1 MARPRKYNLPTD
13 DYRAYRREYM
23 KIYMTPERR
32 LELSERL
39 RKKYIEDEE
48 YRERK
53 RMLARESYRK
63 KKAMQAEP

>member
-1 MARPRKYNLPTD
+1 MARPRKYDLPTG

-32 LELSERL
+32 YELSKRL
-39 RKKYIEDEE
+39 RQKYIEDEE

>member
-1 MARPRKYNLPTD
+1 MARPRKYNLPTG
-13 DYRAYRREYM
+13 DYRAY
-23 KIYMTPERR
+23 ERR
-32 LELSERL
+32 YELSKRL
-39 RKKYIEDEE
+39 RQKYIEDEE

>member
-1 MARPRKYNLPTD
+1 MPRKRKYDIPTE
-13 DYRAYRREYM
+13 DYRTYRREYM
-23 KIYMTPERR
+23 RIYLTPERR
-32 LELSERL
+32 LKMSERL
-39 RKKYIEDEE
+39 RQKYIDDEG

>member
-1 MARPRKYNLPTD
+1 MARPRKYNLPTG
-13 DYRAYRREYM
+13 DYRAYRHEYM

-32 LELSERL
+32 YELSKRL